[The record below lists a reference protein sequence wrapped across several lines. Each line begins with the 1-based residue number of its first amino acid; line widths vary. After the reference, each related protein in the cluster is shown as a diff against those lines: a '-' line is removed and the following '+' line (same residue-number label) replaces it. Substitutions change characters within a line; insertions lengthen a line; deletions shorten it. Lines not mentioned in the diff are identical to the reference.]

1 MDKNF
6 EEMSRLNWQL
16 ARDPDADVERQV
28 IAIGCLQR
36 IANSLEEI
44 HKHLKDQTPEG
55 RAAKQEQDTWNR
67 EFLDRLAR
75 TKFLDSQIG
84 PAFPK
89 GPGPIPGV
97 ARKSFIW
104 LLEAIYDTQGID
116 PTTLD
121 GDQFATAA
129 RGFRNY
135 GDQRSHNLGQW
146 WGKNRDQ
153 FKAVFAQLIKKESDP
168 KEKMK

>member
-1 MDKNF
+1 MAESFK
-6 EEMSRLNWQL
+6 EMSRREWVLSS
-16 ARDPDADVERQV
+16 DGTADDRRKV

-36 IANSLEEI
+36 IADSLEEI
-44 HKHLKDQTPEG
+44 NRHLKDQTPEG
-55 RAAKQEQDTWNR
+55 RAEKQKQDTWNR
-67 EFLDRLAR
+67 EFLDRMAR

-97 ARKSFIW
+97 ARRSFIW

-153 FKAVFAQLIKKESDP
+153 FKAVFAQLIKKEGDA
-168 KEKMK
+168 KDKTT